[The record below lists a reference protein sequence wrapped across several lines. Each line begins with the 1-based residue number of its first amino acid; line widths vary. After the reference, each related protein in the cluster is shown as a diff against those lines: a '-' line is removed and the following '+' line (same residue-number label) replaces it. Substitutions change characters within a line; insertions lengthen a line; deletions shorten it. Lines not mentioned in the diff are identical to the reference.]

1 MKRGPAPN
9 TGEVYTRSRGRDGFC
24 YISSVAKGLGASKI
38 PARGEHTQI
47 GSLDEAAANAL
58 PIKLGDGGEVVSVGR
73 YQVTGILGRG
83 GMGVVYA
90 IADRPAGKTYALK
103 MIETRFLE
111 IADNNAAVRFRQEIS
126 VLERLDHPGIVH
138 LYDSGIARHP
148 LGYDLAFF
156 VMERLEGDTLD
167 RDIKAGRVFSVP
179 DALTVIRQV
188 ADALDY
194 LARNKVLHRDIKP
207 ANLFLDRSG
216 RTVLMDFGLARSAEF
231 TRLTLAGQIVGTFG
245 YMSPERLT
253 GRPSDVSADVYALG
267 VVLYQMLAGFHPWT
281 AGSPTE
287 MLEAIK
293 RGLSIPASF
302 HSLPS
307 GAAIETLIREM
318 LAYKADAR
326 PAPQMLRHRIDV
338 LLDRVA
344 PLPDKTKTGGGSQ
357 RPATMPQ
364 VIAAPIVATPIAATA
379 AFVAE
384 EPRLLQSAQLSML
397 PPVVVQAGPS
407 WVMAGALALALGAIC
422 FAGGLL
428 VGRASNEAEA
438 IPVPVVTP
446 GVPLVPRTNDPV
458 LQDKPVVKAK
468 ETKVFAASSFTN
480 PGEAYAYAETL
491 LSAKRYAEAVP
502 ILERALQLNPAYA
515 DAHKLLGDAHF
526 GADELSAAQE
536 HYKTY
541 LALRP
546 GGEDAAKVKQTLK
559 LIAGE

>member
-1 MKRGPAPN
+1 
-9 TGEVYTRSRGRDGFC
+9 
-24 YISSVAKGLGASKI
+24 VAKGLGASKV
-38 PARGEHTQI
+38 PARGELTQI
-47 GSLDEAAANAL
+47 GALDEAAANAVS
-58 PIKLGDGGEVVSVGR
+58 ISLGDAGEVVAVGR
-73 YQVTGILGRG
+73 YAVSGILGRG

-90 IADRPAGKTYALK
+90 IEDRAANRSFALK
-103 MIETRFLE
+103 MVETRFLE

-126 VLERLDHPGIVH
+126 VLERLDHPGIVR
-138 LYDSGIARHP
+138 LFDSGIARHP

-167 RDIKAGRVFSVP
+167 RDIKGGRVFSVP
-179 DALTVIRQV
+179 DALTVIRHL

-194 LARNKVLHRDIKP
+194 LARSSVLHRDIKP
-207 ANLFLDRSG
+207 ANIFLDRSG
-216 RTVLMDFGLARSAEF
+216 RTVLMDFGLARSTEF

-245 YMSPERLT
+245 YMAPERLT

-267 VVLYQMLAGFHPWT
+267 VVLYQMLAGHHPWI

-293 RGLSIPASF
+293 RGLSIPPSF
-302 HSLPS
+302 QSLPS
-307 GAAIETLIREM
+307 GAVIETLIREM

-326 PAPQMLRHRIDV
+326 PPPATLRHRIDV

-344 PLPDKTKTGGGSQ
+344 PLPEKTKTGGAQ
-357 RPATMPQ
+357 KKPVPMPTVATPA
-364 VIAAPIVATPIAATA
+364 IIATPIAPTA
-379 AFVAE
+379 AFIAE
-384 EPRLLQSAQLSML
+384 EPRHMITGAPMSML
-397 PPVVVQAGPS
+397 PAVRVGPS
-407 WVMAGALALALGAIC
+407 WSVAGTFAIMLGALG

-428 VGRASNEAEA
+428 VGRASSEPEA

-446 GVPLVPRTNDPV
+446 LVPRANDPV
-458 LQDKPVVKAK
+458 PENRIAEKPVVKAK
-468 ETKVFAASSFTN
+468 EPLKTFPPASFTN

-491 LSAKRYAEAVP
+491 LSAERYAEAIP
-502 ILERALQLNPAYA
+502 ILDRALQLNPAYA

-526 GADELSAAQE
+526 GAGEPEQAQE

-546 GGEDAAKVKQTLK
+546 GAEDAALVKKTLK
-559 LIAGE
+559 SIAGE